1 MSVSADLRGRGQ
13 RLPRSARRAQL
24 LAAAQAAF
32 VESGYHSAAMD
43 DIAERAGVSK
53 PVLYQHFPGKL
64 ELYLALLDERAH
76 ELETAVRTALASQG
90 SNKERVFATVAAY
103 FDFVGRE
110 GQAFRL
116 LFESDLINVAEV
128 SSRIDGAFTRC
139 GEAFADAIAAD
150 TTMPRADA
158 MVLAMAL
165 TGMAQMAARNWATF
179 GTIGQ
184 AEAARLVSQLA
195 WRGLGGFP
203 RAHEQQEQQE
213 QQDSHADAAL

>member
-1 MSVSADLRGRGQ
+1 MSVSADPRGRGQ

-76 ELETAVRTALASQG
+76 ELESAVRTALASKG
-90 SNKERVFATVAAY
+90 TNKERVFATVAAY

-116 LFESDLINVAEV
+116 LFESDLIHDPAVAT
-128 SSRIDGAFTRC
+128 RIDRALNAC
-139 GEAFADAIAAD
+139 AEAFAEAIVEGTRMSRPDALL
-150 TTMPRADA
+150 
-158 MVLAMAL
+158 LAVAL
-165 TGMAQMAARNWATF
+165 TGMAQVAARNWVALDTEVSRH
-179 GTIGQ
+179 
-184 AEAARLVSQLA
+184 EAAQVIGRFA
-195 WRGLGGFP
+195 WRGLAGFP
-203 RAHEQQEQQE
+203 RHDGESPAP
-213 QQDSHADAAL
+213 A